1 MRAIL
6 WAALIMLGC
15 AASSANAKSGDKPLY
30 ERLGKKEAITAV
42 VDDFVA
48 NLAADTRIN
57 SFFAKT
63 DVPKLKRLL
72 VEQICQATGGP
83 CTYTGRD
90 MRTVHNGMNITGP
103 QFDALVQD
111 LVKSLDKFKV
121 PAREKNELLGALG
134 GMKPEIVDNG
144 AAVAHAAGGA
154 AASGGAASGAAASG
168 ASAPA
173 VERAAALREAAS
185 LLEKASQARDRGQR
199 NLAEQLFTS
208 AEVIVGAD
216 ALADVATLFR
226 EGAPPRV
233 TTPLKQLPM
242 STPRQPAAVGNSDD
256 DEPDAK
262 PKRGS
267 LSGVLQVDGKPF
279 GSEPAVITLEPANGR
294 FTKRTPVH
302 RVVEQ
307 RGREFAPHIL
317 AIPTGSTVAFPNFD
331 PVFHNVFSVSPTKS
345 FDLGIYK
352 NGESREVTFD
362 KEGIL
367 RIGCNLHANMSA
379 YLVIVAAPHYVVTK
393 PDGSFSFRTLAP
405 GKYKLRA
412 WTDVSGEPL
421 NQIVE
426 VAEGA
431 NTVTVNAHASGSGDL
446 GTDKFGVP
454 RGPAAAQPHASSP

>member
-15 AASSANAKSGDKPLY
+15 AASSANAKSGDKSLY

-307 RGREFAPHIL
+307 RGREFAPHVL
-317 AIPTGSTVAFPNFD
+317 ATPVGSTVAFPNFD
-331 PVFHNVFSVSPTKS
+331 SIFHNVFSRSDAAA
-345 FDLGIYK
+345 FDLGNYR
-352 NGESREVTFD
+352 NGQSREYTFGKD
-362 KEGIL
+362 GIVHL
-367 RIGCNLHANMSA
+367 GCNLHSNMSA
-379 YLVIVAAPHYVVTK
+379 YIVVVSQPHYVLTDASGRFKFRSLEPGRYKMRVFSEHAAPAVQDVVVK
-393 PDGSFSFRTLAP
+393 PA
-405 GKYKLRA
+405 A
-412 WTDVSGEPL
+412 
-421 NQIVE
+421 NE
-426 VAEGA
+426 VAFDVHG
-431 NTVTVNAHASGSGDL
+431 HAPTPL
-446 GTDKFGVP
+446 TDKFGVA
-454 RGPAAAQPHASSP
+454 RGK